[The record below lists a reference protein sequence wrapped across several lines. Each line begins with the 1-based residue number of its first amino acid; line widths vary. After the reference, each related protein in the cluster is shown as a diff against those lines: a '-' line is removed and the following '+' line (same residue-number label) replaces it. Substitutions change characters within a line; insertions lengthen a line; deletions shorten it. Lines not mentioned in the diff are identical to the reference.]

1 MSENFK
7 SFLQDHNLATR
18 LNPVFVVLPE
28 LEGACEC
35 IFEFIGERFTGE
47 KELLA
52 KEMLERALECYRTGK
67 KNKRSAEIAF
77 MQGLFDRAYLLYE
90 RRYIASNA
98 RGTKS
103 YVWRPMIDPIP
114 AFEAEHLGLD
124 IRTVM
129 ESSPGQITH
138 RAAALQL
145 ASRVLPGE
153 LFCLY
158 LEDSHDDHHVGVRQA
173 AAY

>member
-1 MSENFK
+1 
-7 SFLQDHNLATR
+7 
-18 LNPVFVVLPE
+18 
-28 LEGACEC
+28 
-35 IFEFIGERFTGE
+35 
-47 KELLA
+47 
-52 KEMLERALECYRTGK
+52 
-67 KNKRSAEIAF
+67 

-114 AFEAEHLGLD
+114 AFEAEHVGLD

-129 ESSPGQITH
+129 ESSPGHITH

-158 LEDSHDDHHVGVRQA
+158 LEDTHDDHYIGDRQVA
-173 AAY
+173 AHG

>member
-1 MSENFK
+1 VNEIFK
-7 SFLQDHNLATR
+7 KFLQDHNLASR

-35 IFEFIGERFTGE
+35 VFEFIGERFTGE
-47 KELLA
+47 KEPLV

-67 KNKRSAEIAF
+67 KNKRGAEIAF
-77 MQGLFDRAYLLYE
+77 MQGLFDRASLLYE

-129 ESSPGQITH
+129 ESSPGRITE

-158 LEDSHDDHHVGVRQA
+158 LEDSHDDHHIGARQV